1 MIRRGRIPLLD
12 TKMTETQKPR
22 KAELAAMFSAFIDPA
37 YVIDDSETQ
46 RPYECDG
53 LSIYCEMPLLV
64 VLPETVE
71 QVQRVIQICHQH
83 QIPL

>member
-1 MIRRGRIPLLD
+1 M
-12 TKMTETQKPR
+12 METQRLSKS
-22 KAELAAMFSAFIDPA
+22 ELAAMFSAFIDPA

-64 VLPETVE
+64 VLPETIE
-71 QVQRVIQICHQH
+71 QVQRVMQFCHQ
-83 QIPL
+83 P